1 LVVWILILKIEFVEN
16 TRTE

>member
-1 LVVWILILKIEFVEN
+1 LVVWIFILKIEFVEN